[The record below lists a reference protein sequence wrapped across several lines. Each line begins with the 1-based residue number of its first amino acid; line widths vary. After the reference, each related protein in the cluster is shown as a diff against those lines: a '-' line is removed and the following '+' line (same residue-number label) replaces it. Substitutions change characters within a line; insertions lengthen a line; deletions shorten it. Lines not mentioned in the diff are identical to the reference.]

1 MKALTRQDL
10 EPGATTPVDPPEWIR
25 VQLDTGGIAAGAE
38 AVHAAFARGREER
51 RLTYGGHTLAHAR
64 VGWRGRRG
72 TVFAAVR
79 NLLDRSHLASTAG
92 VLDLARAPAATAIFL
107 PGSGRAITVG
117 FEWKR

>member
-1 MKALTRQDL
+1 
-10 EPGATTPVDPPEWIR
+10 
-25 VQLDTGGIAAGAE
+25 
-38 AVHAAFARGREER
+38 
-51 RLTYGGHTLAHAR
+51 
-64 VGWRGRRG
+64 
-72 TVFAAVR
+72 VR